1 MREYV
6 VSDETLRD
14 LPYEINLKG
23 REVVRCEEC
32 DQCSEEGIYT
42 PAYFC
47 LRHSPLCGVPTNPH
61 GFCAWGKRRER

>member
-32 DQCSEEGIYT
+32 AGFATVPDKRLPAWWCMFLDKYTRPGHFCSWG
-42 PAYFC
+42 FR
-47 LRHSPLCGVPTNPH
+47 RH
-61 GFCAWGKRRER
+61 E